1 MNEDF
6 IQAQF
11 IQELDAVIE
20 EIREML
26 IEKNASYGDSALNP
40 VRIFSRADAGE
51 QIRVRIDDKLSRMAR
66 GTEYQGDNDEDDLLG
81 YFLLLKIRKNRE
93 KGTQVPNGLNPIA

>member
-93 KGTQVPNGLNPIA
+93 KVTQVPNGLNPIA